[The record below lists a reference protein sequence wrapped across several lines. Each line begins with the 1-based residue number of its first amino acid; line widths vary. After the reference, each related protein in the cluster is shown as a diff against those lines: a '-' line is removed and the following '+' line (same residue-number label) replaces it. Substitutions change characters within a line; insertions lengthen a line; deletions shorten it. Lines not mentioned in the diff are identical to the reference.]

1 MARRLTFQRAV
12 NEALDQEMARDE
24 SVIVMGEDVA
34 GGQGAEGEMD
44 AWGGVL
50 GVTKGLYA
58 KHGDRVMDTPISES
72 AFIGAAIGAATSG
85 LRPVVELMFNDFMG
99 VCFDQIFNQAAK
111 FRYMFG
117 GKAETPVV
125 IRTMI
130 GSGFRAAAQHSQSLY
145 SIFTH
150 IPGLKCVVPST
161 PYDAKGLL
169 IEAIRDNDPVIFF
182 EHKKLYP
189 LEGEVPQEL
198 YTIPFGEAEVVREG
212 KDVTIITLAEMV
224 HESLKAAEAM
234 AKDGVEC
241 EVIDLRTTSPLDE
254 ETLLDSVAS
263 TGRVVVVD
271 EANPRCSIATDISAL
286 IAQNAFDALKAPIK
300 MVTAP
305 HTPVPFADNLEDLYK
320 PNAEKIASAVREVS
334 EYQAWKATAST
345 S

>member
-1 MARRLTFQRAV
+1 MARTLSFQQAI
-12 NEALDQEMARDE
+12 NEALDQEMARDD
-24 SVIVMGEDVA
+24 SVIVMGEDVV
-34 GGQGAEGEMD
+34 GGQGADGEMD

-50 GVTKGLYA
+50 GVTKGLYG

-72 AFIGAAIGAATSG
+72 AFIGAAIGAASSG
-85 LRPVVELMFNDFMG
+85 SRPVVELMFNDFLG
-99 VCFDQIFNQAAK
+99 VCFDQIFTQAAK

-117 GKAETPVV
+117 GKAKTPVV

-145 SIFTH
+145 SLFTH

-169 IEAIRDNDPVIFF
+169 IEAIRDDDPVIFF

-212 KDVTIITLAEMV
+212 GHTTIVTLAEMV
-224 HESLKAAEAM
+224 HESLQAAELLA
-234 AKDGVEC
+234 ADGIEC
-241 EVIDLRTTSPLDE
+241 EVIDLRTTSPLDRDTILESVE
-254 ETLLDSVAS
+254 E

-271 EANPRCSIATDISAL
+271 EANPRCSMATDISAL
-286 IAQNAFDALKAPIK
+286 IAQDAFGALKAPIQ

-320 PNAEKIASAVREVS
+320 PNASKIAAAVRRVV
-334 EYQAWKATAST
+334 EYQEWETASR

>member
-1 MARRLTFQRAV
+1 MARTLSFQQAI
-12 NEALDQEMARDE
+12 NEALDQEMARDD
-24 SVIVMGEDVA
+24 SVIVMGEDVV
-34 GGQGAEGEMD
+34 GGQGADGEMD

-50 GVTKGLYA
+50 GVTKGLYG

-72 AFIGAAIGAATSG
+72 AFIGAAIGAASSG
-85 LRPVVELMFNDFMG
+85 SRPVVELMFNDFLG

-117 GKAETPVV
+117 GKAKTPVV

-145 SIFTH
+145 SLFTH

-169 IEAIRDNDPVIFF
+169 IEAIRDDDPVIFF

-212 KDVTIITLAEMV
+212 GHTTIVTLAEMV
-224 HESLKAAEAM
+224 HESLQAAELLA
-234 AKDGVEC
+234 ADGIEC
-241 EVIDLRTTSPLDE
+241 EVIDLRTTSPLDRDTILESVE
-254 ETLLDSVAS
+254 E

-271 EANPRCSIATDISAL
+271 EANPRCSMATDISAL
-286 IAQNAFDALKAPIK
+286 IAQDAFGALKAPIQ

-320 PNAEKIASAVREVS
+320 PNASKIAAAVRRVV
-334 EYQAWKATAST
+334 EYQEWETASR

>member
-1 MARRLTFQRAV
+1 
-12 NEALDQEMARDE
+12 
-24 SVIVMGEDVA
+24 
-34 GGQGAEGEMD
+34 
-44 AWGGVL
+44 
-50 GVTKGLYA
+50 
-58 KHGDRVMDTPISES
+58 
-72 AFIGAAIGAATSG
+72 
-85 LRPVVELMFNDFMG
+85 
-99 VCFDQIFNQAAK
+99 
-111 FRYMFG
+111 
-117 GKAETPVV
+117 
-125 IRTMI
+125 
-130 GSGFRAAAQHSQSLY
+130 
-145 SIFTH
+145 
-150 IPGLKCVVPST
+150 
-161 PYDAKGLL
+161 
-169 IEAIRDNDPVIFF
+169 
-182 EHKKLYP
+182 
-189 LEGEVPQEL
+189 EVPQEL

-254 ETLLDSVAS
+254 ETLLDSVAL

-320 PNAEKIASAVREVS
+320 PDAEKIASAVREVS
-334 EYQAWKATAST
+334 EYPAWKATAST